1 MPRTPHPPQPL
12 TLVLDWRG
20 KAGQCLRRRRKEL
33 AWSRER
39 LAEVAGYSRT
49 HVNKAERGEV
59 SFESFVLTCAALGK
73 RPSEIFAEAGL

>member
-1 MPRTPHPPQPL
+1 MPRTPHPPAPL
-12 TLVLDWRG
+12 TLVTDWRDRAG
-20 KAGQCLRRRRKEL
+20 KSLRRRRKEL

-39 LAEVAGYSRT
+39 LSEVAGYSRT

-73 RPSEIFAEAGL
+73 KPSEIFAEAGL